1 MRTEIAWRGEVRRK
15 KEMEERRSTFNYG
28 ARAGPEREKTNA
40 SPFLPSHANFIP
52 SCRDINTSRGINDS
66 CRVIPMCRYLAR
78 SAVSRDGTSQSKIK
92 KFKRP
97 IY

>member
-1 MRTEIAWRGEVRRK
+1 
-15 KEMEERRSTFNYG
+15 MEERRSTFNYG
-28 ARAGPEREKTNA
+28 ARAGLEREKTNA

-52 SCRDINTSRGINDS
+52 SSSCRDINTSRGINDS